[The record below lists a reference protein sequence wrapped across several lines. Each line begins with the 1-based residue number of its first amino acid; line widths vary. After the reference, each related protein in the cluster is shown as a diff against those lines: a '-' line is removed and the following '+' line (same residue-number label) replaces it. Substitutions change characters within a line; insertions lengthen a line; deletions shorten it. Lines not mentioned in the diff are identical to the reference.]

1 MENTVHIQWRKS
13 SACLGGSQCV
23 EVVAFP
29 AGSVGV
35 RDSKN
40 PTGPALEFSAGQW
53 DKFLGGLRQQ
63 EVRR

>member
-1 MENTVHIQWRKS
+1 MENTGRIQWRKS

-23 EVVAFP
+23 EVAAFP
-29 AGSVGV
+29 SGSVGV

-40 PTGPALEFSAGQW
+40 PAGPALEFTAGQW
-53 DKFLGGLRQQ
+53 GEFLGGLRQQ